1 MLKSNGNYM
10 FNRQLTVNGEQTH
23 TVLMAFY
30 MVFNGEHRAL
40 TGHHGM
46 HNYMSN
52 YMVIIC

>member
-1 MLKSNGNYM
+1 MLKSNGNNM